1 MNTPAGQPEA
11 AKPEEGAAD
20 AAKKPQAPAAGG
32 APLRANPESRGK
44 VYDSILDT
52 IGNTPLVRIPR
63 FKEKYGLKADILVK
77 LEFFNPVSSVKDRI
91 AFGMIEA
98 AERAGQI
105 TPGKTVLIEPTSGN
119 TGIGLAFIAASKG
132 YRIILT
138 MPESMSLERR
148 KMLRLFG
155 AELVLTPAENGMK
168 GAIER
173 AEQLL
178 KEHDDSFMPSQFD
191 NPANP
196 QIHSET
202 TAVEIWNDTG
212 GKVDIL
218 VSGVG
223 TGGTITG
230 VSRVL
235 KQKNPNFQA
244 IAVEPTES
252 SVISGGEAGPHKI
265 QGIGAGFV
273 PGNFDKELVDGV
285 VTIDSETAFETAR
298 EVSRLEGIPCGISTG
313 ANIAAA
319 KKIAE
324 AEENAGKVIVTIG
337 CSIAERYISTAL
349 FDGLDM

>member
-1 MNTPAGQPEA
+1 MSSPAEKPADKAEDQGEKKA
-11 AKPEEGAAD
+11 APKREHPPING
-20 AAKKPQAPAAGG
+20 
-32 APLRANPESRGK
+32 PLKENPESRGK
-44 VYDSILDT
+44 VYSSILDT
-52 IGNTPLVRIPR
+52 IGNTPLVAMPR
-63 FKEKYGLKADILVK
+63 FKEKYGLNADILVK

-91 AFGMIEA
+91 AFAMIEA
-98 AERAGQI
+98 AEKAGVI
-105 TPGKTVLIEPTSGN
+105 DPSKTVIIEPTSGN
-119 TGIGLAFIAASKG
+119 TGIGLAFIAANKG

-155 AELVLTPAENGMK
+155 AELVLTPAEHGMK

-173 AEQLL
+173 AEILMT
-178 KEHDDSFMPSQFD
+178 EHENSFMPGQFD

-212 GKVDIL
+212 GKVDFL

-244 IAVEPTES
+244 IAVEPEES
-252 SVISGGEAGPHKI
+252 AVISGEDPGPHKI
-265 QGIGAGFV
+265 QGIGAGFI
-273 PGNFDKELVDGV
+273 PGNFDKTLVDGV
-285 VTIDSETAFETAR
+285 VKIDSGTAFETAR

-324 AEENAGKVIVTIG
+324 AESSAGKTIVTIG

-349 FDGLDM
+349 FEGLDM